1 MSRFVSD
8 KKIKV
13 VLPKQSGDEL
23 EEWVEIRTKFGFE
36 EIVDINESSPTKS
49 QVSTALLGLAVTG
62 WNLKDEDGNDVPLS
76 VENIRKLDVQTV
88 TVLMKQIEGL
98 SNLKEF
104 SSTGDSEA
112 DKKKLSDST
121 AS

>member
-8 KKIKV
+8 KTVKV
-13 VLPKQSGDEL
+13 VLPRQSDHDQ

-36 EIVDINESSPTKS
+36 EIVDINESAPTKS
-49 QVSTALLGLAVTG
+49 QVSTALLGLAITG

-112 DKKKLSDST
+112 DKKKASDST